1 MNRTDPSR
9 QTEVESVLGLDQ
21 TARVQVR
28 LKRWLLPI
36 AGVLIILA
44 IIVIARSYEGEQP
57 LNYQTQKA
65 RQGDL
70 IVTVTATGNLEPT
83 NNVNVGS
90 ELSGIVKSVEV
101 EENEWVK
108 AGQVL
113 ARLDTEKL
121 TAAVR
126 KSRAALEAAQ
136 AKVLDAQATIREKTQ
151 AFERFKKAYA
161 ISGGKIPSQDDL
173 DTAEAALVRA
183 RADEASSKAA
193 VTEAQAALDSDLT
206 DLKKAVIVS
215 PINGIVLTRDV
226 EVGQTVAAS
235 LQAVTLFNLA
245 QDLTRMELNVSVDE
259 ADVGRIKPGQTATFT
274 VDAYPDRSFNA
285 KITRVSYGS
294 TTTDGVVTYAT
305 VLAVDNT
312 DLSLRPG
319 MTATAVITVQRV
331 ENALLVPNA
340 ALRFSPEAGDTDI
353 GNQKSS
359 VISKIMPRP
368 PRHKSSA
375 KLVVTNNGAA
385 DQKVWVLKDGRPI
398 AVAVRTGATN
408 GVMTEIIKGAVT
420 PGMELIVA
428 SAGASQ

>member
-1 MNRTDPSR
+1 MSRTDSR
-9 QTEVESVLGLDQ
+9 RSEVESALGLDQ
-21 TARVQVR
+21 TARAKVR
-28 LKRWLLPI
+28 LKRWLFPI
-36 AGVLIILA
+36 AGVLILIA
-44 IIVIARSYEGEQP
+44 VMIIVMSRQGKQP
-57 LNYQTQKA
+57 VQYQTQKA
-65 RQGDL
+65 RRGDL

-126 KSRAALEAAQ
+126 RSRAALESAQ
-136 AKVLDAQATIREKTQ
+136 ARVLDAQATIREKTQ
-151 AFERFKKAYA
+151 AFERLKKAYA
-161 ISGGKIPSQDDL
+161 LSGGRIPSQDDL

-183 RADEASSKAA
+183 RADEAAAKAA

-215 PINGIVLTRDV
+215 PINGIVLTRAV
-226 EVGQTVAAS
+226 EPGQTVAAS
-235 LQAVTLFNLA
+235 LQAVTLFTLA

-259 ADVGRIKPGQTATFT
+259 ADVGRIKPGQAATFT
-274 VDAYPDRSFNA
+274 VDAYPDRSFQA
-285 KITRVSYGS
+285 EITRVSYGS
-294 TTTDGVVTYAT
+294 KTTDGVVTYDT
-305 VLAVDNT
+305 VLAVDNS

-319 MTATAVITVQRV
+319 MTATAVITVQKV

-340 ALRFSPEAGDTDI
+340 ALRFSPEAEDTDT
-353 GNQKSS
+353 GSRKSS
-359 VISKIMPRP
+359 LISKIMPRP
-368 PRHKSSA
+368 PRHKSST
-375 KLVVTNNGAA
+375 KSVVTKNGQA
-385 DQKVWVLKDGRPI
+385 DQKVWVLKDGRPVAI
-398 AVAVRTGATN
+398 AVRTGLTD
-408 GVMTEIIKGAVT
+408 GVMTEIVKGAVT

-428 SAGASQ
+428 RMDASQ

>member
-1 MNRTDPSR
+1 MSRIDSR
-9 QTEVESVLGLDQ
+9 QTEVDNVLGLDQ
-21 TARVQVR
+21 ATRSKARLR
-28 LKRWLLPI
+28 RWLYPV
-36 AGVLIILA
+36 AGVAIILA
-44 IIVIARSYEGEQP
+44 ITLIARNHTGEP
-57 LNYQTQKA
+57 TVRYQTQKA
-65 RQGDL
+65 RQGEL
-70 IVTVTATGNLEPT
+70 VVTVSATGNLEPT

-113 ARLDTEKL
+113 ARLDTTKL

-126 KSRAALEAAQ
+126 KSRAALESAQ

-151 AFERFKKAYA
+151 AYERLKKAYA
-161 ISGGKIPSQDDL
+161 LTGGKIPSQDEI
-173 DTAEAALVRA
+173 DTAEAALLRA
-183 RADEASSKAA
+183 RADEASSRAA
-193 VTEAQAALDSDLT
+193 VTEAQAALDSDLA

-226 EVGQTVAAS
+226 EPGQTVAAS

-259 ADVGRIKPGQTATFT
+259 ADVGRIKPGQTATFS
-274 VDAYPDRSFNA
+274 VDAYPDRTFQA

-305 VLAVDNT
+305 VLQVDNS

-319 MTATAVITVQRV
+319 MTATAVITVQKV
-331 ENALLVPNA
+331 DNALLVPNA
-340 ALRFSPEAGDTDI
+340 ALRFSPEVLDSDTESRK
-353 GNQKSS
+353 GS

-368 PRHKSSA
+368 PRHKSST
-375 KLVVTNNGAA
+375 KSVVTKNGQA
-385 DQKVWVLKDGRPI
+385 DQKVWVLKDGRPVAI
-398 AVAVRTGATN
+398 AVRTGLTD
-408 GVMTEIIKGAVT
+408 GVMTEIVKGAVT

-428 SAGASQ
+428 RVDASQ

>member
-1 MNRTDPSR
+1 MNSTDQR
-9 QTEVESVLGLDQ
+9 QTEVESALGLDQ
-21 TARVQVR
+21 AARGKVR

-44 IIVIARSYEGEQP
+44 IVVIARNYKGEQP
-57 LNYQTQKA
+57 VQYQTQKVQ
-65 RQGDL
+65 QGEL

-90 ELSGIVKSVEV
+90 ELSGIVQSVEV

-113 ARLDTEKL
+113 ARLDTRNL
-121 TAAVR
+121 TAEVR
-126 KSRAALEAAQ
+126 KSRAAVESAR
-136 AKVLDAQATIREKTQ
+136 AKVVQAQATIRETQQ
-151 AFERFKKAYA
+151 AFERLKKAYA

-173 DTAEAALVRA
+173 DTAEAALLRA
-183 RADEASSKAA
+183 RADEASAKAA
-193 VTEAQAALDSDLT
+193 VSEAQAILDSDLT

-226 EVGQTVAAS
+226 EPGQTVAAS

-274 VDAYPDRSFNA
+274 VDAYPDRSFKA

-305 VLAVDNT
+305 VLAVDNS

-319 MTATAVITVQRV
+319 MTATAVITVEKV

-340 ALRFSPEAGDTDI
+340 ALRFSPEADSTESGS
-353 GNQKSS
+353 QKSS
-359 VISKIMPRP
+359 LISKIMPRP
-368 PRHKSSA
+368 PRHKSST
-375 KLVVTNNGAA
+375 KLVVTNNGGM
-385 DQKVWVLKDGRPI
+385 DQKVWVLKDGRPM

-408 GVMTEIIKGAVT
+408 GAMTEIIKGAVT

-428 SAGASQ
+428 SVGASQ